1 MDFKEFQ
8 RQVNQT
14 DILDRASSGKGEE
27 ALLLSILG
35 LLGEGGS
42 LSSIMKKLRRD
53 SMTIENTQE
62 LIKREL
68 GDVLWYVSSIATHCK
83 LDLTSIAELGLE
95 RAEEKHGDNRE
106 DKWSPTVIGG
116 ALDSGYPANERFP
129 RNIVFHFKE
138 TLEDDK
144 KKVAVSLVTPGRAEL
159 EITYGPKKMPSSGGR
174 LFRLGDELTDNATRE
189 DGYRYHDALHVGFLA
204 VLGWSPVLRQL
215 MGLKRKSN
223 PGVDE
228 VEDGARAIDIEEG
241 ISSWLASNAHMANY
255 YQEPSN
261 VDTETLDFLRTYT
274 KDREVSKVP
283 AWAWKYAISEG
294 FRLWRFLEENKGGY
308 AKTDLDKHSVEF
320 SDELPN
326 QTTQDH

>member
-8 RQVNQT
+8 IRVNQT
-14 DILDRASSGKGEE
+14 DILDRASSGNSEE

-42 LSSIMKKLRRD
+42 LSSLMKKLRRD

-68 GDVLWYVSSIATHCK
+68 GDVLWYVSSIATHCQ

-106 DKWSPTVIGG
+106 EKWSPTVIGG
-116 ALDSGYPANERFP
+116 ALDSVYPDNERFP
-129 RNIVFHFKE
+129 RNIVFYFKE
-138 TLEDDK
+138 TLEGGK
-144 KKVAVSLVTPGRAEL
+144 KKVSVSLFTADREGL
-159 EITYGPKKMPSSGGR
+159 EITYSTKKMPSSGGR

-215 MGLKRKSN
+215 MGLKRKSD
-223 PGVDE
+223 PMVDE

-241 ISSWLASNAHMANY
+241 ISSWLASNAHLANFY
-255 YQEPSN
+255 LEPSN
-261 VDTETLDFLRTYT
+261 VDTETLDFLQTYT
-274 KDREVSKVP
+274 KDREVNKIP
-283 AWAWKYAISEG
+283 AWAWKYAICGG
-294 FRLWRFLEENKGGY
+294 FRLWKCLETSRGGY
-308 AKTDLDKHSVEF
+308 AKVNLDKHSVEF
-320 SDELPN
+320 SDEPPS